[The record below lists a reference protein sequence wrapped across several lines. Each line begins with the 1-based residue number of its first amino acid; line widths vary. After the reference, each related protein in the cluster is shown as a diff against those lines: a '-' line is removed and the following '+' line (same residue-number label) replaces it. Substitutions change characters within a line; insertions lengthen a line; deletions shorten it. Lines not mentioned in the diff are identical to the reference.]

1 MSTIGINRT
10 WSTNLSSTNQV
21 GQRILVPFVE
31 VRIFTREREIC
42 SIIHNHSSS
51 YSSDWTCYMRKAD
64 LERALK
70 KTTGA
75 ALKEVVVK
83 VGDTYWKIDSVRYD
97 PETDRVVITV
107 E

>member
-1 MSTIGINRT
+1 
-10 WSTNLSSTNQV
+10 
-21 GQRILVPFVE
+21 
-31 VRIFTREREIC
+31 
-42 SIIHNHSSS
+42 
-51 YSSDWTCYMRKAD
+51 MRKAD